1 MYIQEP
7 RLGRRTGRQLLQP
20 DDDDRGPELLGLGLP
35 EGHHAGARGGAR
47 GVGGIG
53 DVSEH
58 HAAVELPQ
66 GRAHV
71 DLQETVA
78 TPLPGTAREPCELLR
93 LRPLVPARSPGHLER
108 TPLRQAL
115 LHLNYKQPQMIITI
129 SLPLRVLV
137 FGLRVY
143 FSTIFLAFFFFFRDT
158 TFCIVNCYLNSNA
171 VCALQKKGAANL
183 APLHPRTN
191 IYLVLH
197 HLVNSFFINIKNLKE
212 FVNDPRF
219 FFLDL
224 NLGI

>member
-1 MYIQEP
+1 M
-7 RLGRRTGRQLLQP
+7 GRGTGRQLLQP

-35 EGHHAGARGGAR
+35 EEHHAGARGGAR
-47 GVGGIG
+47 GVGGTG

-71 DLQETVA
+71 DLQEAVD
-78 TPLPGTAREPCELLR
+78 TPLPGAAREPRELLR

-115 LHLNYKQPQMIITI
+115 LHLNCKRSRMIDHNDLSPGLFRI
-129 SLPLRVLV
+129 LV

-143 FSTIFLAFFFFFRDT
+143 FRTIFCFFFFLFPFRDT

-171 VCALQKKGAANL
+171 VCALQKNRGCKS
-183 APLHPRTN
+183 RTFSSKDY
-191 IYLVLH
+191 I
-197 HLVNSFFINIKNLKE
+197 
-212 FVNDPRF
+212 
-219 FFLDL
+219 
-224 NLGI
+224 